1 MNISDLKSA
10 LKQLGAKTSGSKQ
23 QLEKRLSTWKE
34 HGLEKTLFEVD
45 LMKCVPSEEFP
56 TSALFKPLNTYS
68 GTALI
73 SYDAIHKWFSDR
85 RALKGMQKGRIL
97 AIKLFI
103 KYSKTYIDG
112 NKYYLQCKCC
122 VEQRKTFEYNVKIKV
137 VQHQSTFEIA
147 QCQCT
152 CPAGTGWSAACKH
165 IGAFCFSLEY
175 FSISGNT
182 QEYVSCTSQPMEWN
196 KPIVGRGIDVMSI
209 FEITG
214 RQRNSYTIRE
224 SDPLVNNLINNNISC
239 PLTNKRKANL
249 EGYTNDHFGLVHM
262 GNAATDY
269 GNSCESLAR
278 QVYQCQYGQVH
289 STGLLINPSI
299 PWLGFSPD
307 GLKMHSGVIYKLIE
321 IKCPVLGK
329 TSGVEGFIS
338 ELPYLKYDNQQL
350 FPYCLN
356 TNHKYYGQVQLAMFL
371 LNIELCDFVIFSS
384 FDNSIFVI
392 EVERDDV
399 FLQALI
405 TKLHYVYFR
414 YYLKMLS
421 S

>member
-1 MNISDLKSA
+1 NAGAKSTEDDQQTSPTASVKALPASNTDTYDFSFINA
-10 LKQLGAKTSGSKQ
+10 LKQRLYSNL
-23 QLEKRLSTWKE
+23 QLQ
-34 HGLEKTLFEVD
+34 
-45 LMKCVPSEEFP
+45 VP
-56 TSALFKPLNTYS
+56 L
-68 GTALI
+68 
-73 SYDAIHKWFSDR
+73 
-85 RALKGMQKGRIL
+85 
-97 AIKLFI
+97 
-103 KYSKTYIDG
+103 
-112 NKYYLQCKCC
+112 
-122 VEQRKTFEYNVKIKV
+122 
-137 VQHQSTFEIA
+137 
-147 QCQCT
+147 
-152 CPAGTGWSAACKH
+152 
-165 IGAFCFSLEY
+165 
-175 FSISGNT
+175 
-182 QEYVSCTSQPMEWN
+182 
-196 KPIVGRGIDVMSI
+196 
-209 FEITG
+209 
-214 RQRNSYTIRE
+214 
-224 SDPLVNNLINNNISC
+224 PLVNLTQSEAIYYKENVVVSVDGALDIAMATVHQNNTLWRMHRKRRITASRCYELFTYCNNANPNWPRKIDSLINS
-239 PLTNKRKANL
+239 TF
-249 EGYTNDHFGLVHM
+249 T